1 MKCIVM
7 DYKRGVIRVI
17 GIDEHAADSD
27 EIEEMLTTQYEY
39 DLGYIYY
46 MVVPE
51 FKLEVD

>member
-7 DYKRGVIRVI
+7 DYNSGVIRVI
-17 GIDEHAADSD
+17 GIDEHADS
-27 EIEEMLTTQYEY
+27 EEVEEMLTTQYEY
-39 DLGYIYY
+39 DLGEIYY